1 MQWFKHNAH
10 SHTEYKLYKAL
21 KKYSSDAYAVYFI
34 CLELIT
40 EGISKKNST
49 FELEHDAEFIADKL
63 FIKGTATQSGAERV
77 SEIMLYLVD
86 LGLFD
91 ENCNRIYC
99 PWLRTTLDS
108 SMISDQEWRKT
119 LQNEKK
125 RQELGSHDN
134 VMISHDSIMQDKIRL
149 DKIRSDEE
157 EIIKDSSLSACAD
170 EEKKTQD
177 CCKNID
183 SITNNN
189 FDLIPYMY
197 KRIEEE
203 HNKYTP
209 QDPYI
214 RNEDFFIR
222 KLFEQVN
229 KETFDGKLNALINK
243 NKNIKDEKLKLTI
256 SARTLL
262 NKLNDLQIAVEPP
275 KVNNRYKSGNVKTP
289 IKSMTLREQILST
302 PGLAEKYCLADVIED
317 EIEKGIRDADG
328 ALISGVEVKELD
340 CYKEC

>member
-1 MQWFKHNAH
+1 MTNDNYDNVFFEDGEDIIFITLNK
-10 SHTEYKLYKAL
+10 YKFFMANGKLGRDAKDLYEHYMFTGKIQKTNTVHAVNNFCGSGL
-21 KKYSSDAYAVYFI
+21 TMSKERIVEAKKF
-34 CLELIT
+34 LI
-40 EGISKKNST
+40 
-49 FELEHDAEFIADKL
+49 D
-63 FIKGTATQSGAERV
+63 SGLI
-77 SEIMLYLVD
+77 EIVTKRDD
-86 LGLFD
+86 LGKITGHYVKVMCSTNPIARGWKNQTVD
-91 ENCNRIYC
+91 NPEGG
-99 PWLRTTLDS
+99 
-108 SMISDQEWRKT
+108 KT
-119 LQNEKK
+119 ETN
-125 RQELGSHDN
+125 SYTNNINSYTNN
-134 VMISHDSIMQDKIRL
+134 VNAIANKESA
-149 DKIRSDEE
+149 
-157 EIIKDSSLSACAD
+157 SLSACAD

-328 ALISGVEVKELD
+328 ELIDGVEVKELE